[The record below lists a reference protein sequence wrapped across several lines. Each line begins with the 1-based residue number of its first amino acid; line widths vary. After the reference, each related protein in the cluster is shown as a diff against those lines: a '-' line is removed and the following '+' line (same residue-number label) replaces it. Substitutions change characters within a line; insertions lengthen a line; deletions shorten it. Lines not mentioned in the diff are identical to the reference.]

1 MCLPKNQF
9 NIESTSRHDLSPA
22 RAVKYNKRKSKLFA
36 GIEDFNSQPLNE
48 ELLLVILIGIFLN

>member
-1 MCLPKNQF
+1 MRSYV
-9 NIESTSRHDLSPA
+9 ESTSRHDLSPA